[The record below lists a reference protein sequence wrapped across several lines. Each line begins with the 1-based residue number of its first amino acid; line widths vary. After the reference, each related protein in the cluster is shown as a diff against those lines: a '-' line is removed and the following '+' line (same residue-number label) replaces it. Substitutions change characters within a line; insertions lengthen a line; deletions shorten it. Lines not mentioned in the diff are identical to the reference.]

1 MSTTIPAAAPDA
13 PPGGP
18 PPRARFDRAALVPVG
33 PCAYE
38 IPQSFRAD
46 MRVPA
51 RVYADDALLDAM
63 LAGDALTQLVNVAT
77 LPGVVDCVYGMPD
90 MHDGYGFPVGGV
102 AATAWP
108 DGVVSPGGVGFD
120 VNCGVRLLATPLTR
134 EALGDRLEPWVHEIS
149 RGVPAGTGR
158 GGRWLLTDA
167 ELDRVLADGSAFL
180 VRERALGLPADLA
193 HTESGGRLDG
203 ADPAAVSPR
212 ARDRGRDQLGTL
224 GAGNHFVEVQVVD
237 AVHDAP
243 AADAMGLSLG
253 TVAVLIHTGS
263 RGLGHQVCTDHV
275 RLMDGRLAAHGIT
288 LPDRQL
294 SCAPAS
300 SPEGRQYLAAMA
312 AAANFAWA
320 NRQLIAHR
328 VREALARL
336 VPAVRPEGVRTVYDV
351 AHNVAKVE
359 EHRGRR
365 LCVHRKGATRAF
377 GPGHPELP
385 ADYRDVGQP
394 VFIPGSMGT
403 ASYVLAG
410 LAGAEGLSWA
420 SACHGAG
427 RSLSRTA
434 VKRQVTG
441 AALRRELEARGIVV
455 RCPSNA
461 GLAEEA
467 PVAYKDVERVA
478 EVVERAGLARRV
490 ARLRPLGV
498 VKG

>member
-1 MSTTIPAAAPDA
+1 MATSTVH
-13 PPGGP
+13 PPE
-18 PPRARFDRAALVPVG
+18 ARPTRESLVAVG
-33 PCAYE
+33 PNAHE
-38 IPQSFRAD
+38 IPRTFRAD

-51 RVYADDALLDAM
+51 RVYADEVLLEAM
-63 LAGDALTQLVNVAT
+63 LTGQSLTQLVNVTT
-77 LPGVVDCVYGMPD
+77 LPGIVGRAYGMPD

-120 VNCGVRLLATPLTR
+120 INCGVRLLATPLSR
-134 EALGDRLEPWVHEIS
+134 EALGDRLDTLVHELS
-149 RGVPAGTGR
+149 RAIPAGTGH
-158 GGRWLLTDA
+158 GGRLRLSDA
-167 ELDRVLADGSAFL
+167 ELDRVLAEGSAAL
-180 VRERALGLPADLA
+180 VGARALGLPDDLLY
-193 HTESGGRLDG
+193 TESGGRLDG
-203 ADPAAVSPR
+203 ADPARVSSR

-224 GAGNHFVEVQVVD
+224 GAGNHFLEVQWVD
-237 AVHDAP
+237 AVHDAT
-243 AADAMGLSLG
+243 AAEALGLAPG
-253 TVAVLIHTGS
+253 MVTVLVHTGS
-263 RGLGHQVCTDHV
+263 RGFGHQVCTDYV
-275 RLMDGRLAAHGIT
+275 RLMDRALAGFGIV

-300 SPEGRQYLAAMA
+300 SDEGRQYLAAMA

-328 VREALARL
+328 VRETVTRL
-336 VPAVRPEGVRTVYDV
+336 MPSVRPEQVRTVYDV

-359 EHRGRR
+359 EHQGQR

-377 GPGHPELP
+377 APGHPELP
-385 ADYRDVGQP
+385 AAYATVGQP

-403 ASYVLAG
+403 ASYVLVG
-410 LAGAEGLSWA
+410 VTSAETLSWA

-434 VKRQVTG
+434 ARRQDTG
-441 AALRRELEARGIVV
+441 AAVRRALEARGIVV
-455 RCPSNA
+455 RTPSTV

-467 PVAYKDVERVA
+467 PAAYKDVEHVVT
-478 EVVERAGLARRV
+478 VVERAGLARRV